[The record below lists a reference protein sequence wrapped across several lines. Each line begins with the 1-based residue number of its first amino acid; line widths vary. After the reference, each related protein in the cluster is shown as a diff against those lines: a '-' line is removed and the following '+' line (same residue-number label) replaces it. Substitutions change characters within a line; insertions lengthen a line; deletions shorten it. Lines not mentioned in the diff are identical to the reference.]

1 MRLPAGANAGI
12 KIIDGDN
19 SAAKMAIKNTPFVR
33 YSTITVRLVGNP
45 KIKLM
50 L

>member
-1 MRLPAGANAGI
+1 MRLPACANAGI

-19 SAAKMAIKNTPFVR
+19 SAAKMTIKNTPFVR
-33 YSTITVRLVGNP
+33 YSTITVRLVENP